1 MCRWLS
7 IFHLLPR
14 LLLLSSLHKR
24 INTPYTSKIRRTAG
38 GRRIRAP
45 CDLARD
51 AFKTRVRAFLNGRFY
66 ELLSTSYDVTNYP
79 HLPQNQTHYSPESRL
94 SPIAPTRSLRS
105 RALEVRDLVRLDELS
120 RAVTRADA
128 ALLAT
133 PSPSTISALTQL
145 HPQPAHSTDTSAVRT
160 DIVSPPLRP
169 PANPLC
175 DSLIILI
182 LLKNSPTRPLQTTVG
197 GATNTLCGHQPPYNR
212 CWEKPAPRCS

>member
-1 MCRWLS
+1 M
-7 IFHLLPR
+7 
-14 LLLLSSLHKR
+14 
-24 INTPYTSKIRRTAG
+24 TY
-38 GRRIRAP
+38 
-45 CDLARD
+45 
-51 AFKTRVRAFLNGRFY
+51 Y
-66 ELLSTSYDVTNYP
+66 ELLTTSYDVANYP
-79 HLPQNQTHYSPESRL
+79 HLPPEPTHYSPD
-94 SPIAPTRSLRS
+94 SPPPTRSLRS
-105 RALEVRDLVRLDELS
+105 RALEVRDLVRLGELS